1 MADEN
6 TIGSASDLLVRK
18 LVQARKAQGAT
29 IHDISAETRIH
40 KEHLEKIESGN
51 LTFLPAAY
59 VYAFL
64 KEYARSLR
72 LEDDDLLQQCRE
84 ELSIPTDRRLAQ
96 EAEAAESDMG
106 SSQGDR
112 LAEMFDAVTGMKSGV
127 PAAVLIGGAAI
138 IVLLLLLVSFFLFS
152 GQPGNNQD
160 GAAEVTLAPE
170 KAVET
175 VEEAEPVVFAD
186 SVSATEPDTLS
197 LSVENVPE
205 ELPVMQEAWAEG
217 VSFLPES
224 PESPYQKILVVRVIT
239 DLTWVKVIA
248 DDGSK
253 VYQGGRFKAGEILRY
268 EAKKNFSVN
277 IGRPPY
283 VEIYLNG
290 KKVPP
295 LEKRTVVLG
304 GE

>member
-29 IHDISAETRIH
+29 INDISAETRIH
-40 KEHLEKIESGN
+40 KEHLEKIEAGN

-72 LEDDDLLQQCRE
+72 LEDDELLQQCRE
-84 ELSIPTDRRLAQ
+84 ELSIPTDHRVIQ
-96 EAEAAESDMG
+96 EAEAAESDMRG
-106 SSQGDR
+106 SHGAR
-112 LAEMFDAVTGMKSGV
+112 LAEMFDAVSGMRNGV
-127 PAAVLIGGAAI
+127 SAPVLIGGAVT
-138 IVLLLLLVSFFLFS
+138 IVVLLLLVSFFLFS
-152 GQPGNNQD
+152 GKSGNNQD
-160 GAAEVTLAPE
+160 EAAEGTPAME
-170 KAVET
+170 EAVET
-175 VEEAEPVVFAD
+175 VDEAGPVVFAD
-186 SVSATEPDTLS
+186 SASATEPDTLS
-197 LSVENVPE
+197 LAVENVPE

-224 PESPYQKILVVRVIT
+224 PGSPYQKILVVRIIT

-248 DDGSK
+248 DDGAK

-290 KKVPP
+290 KKIPP
-295 LEKRTVVLG
+295 LEKRTIVLG
-304 GE
+304 NE